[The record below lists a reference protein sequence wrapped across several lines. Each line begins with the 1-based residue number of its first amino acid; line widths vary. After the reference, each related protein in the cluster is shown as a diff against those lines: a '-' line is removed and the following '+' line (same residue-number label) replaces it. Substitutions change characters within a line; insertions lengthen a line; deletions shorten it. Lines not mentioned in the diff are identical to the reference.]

1 MNEYLIKHCG
11 LDPLD
16 ATKTK
21 SIGLV
26 VASNANFYAPA
37 GYPSL
42 LHAGL
47 RIVKLGRS
55 SVTYRVGI
63 FEGDKQQASVVG
75 GFTHVFVDPVE
86 RRPVKG
92 LPEEMLSGM
101 RQLLWKL
108 YNKIERFS
116 SLSIKIPEL
125 QPHGQCNRRYCFPKR
140 FFYALV
146 FLRLWPT
153 KTSEMDII
161 LSRKWNN

>member
-101 RQLLWKL
+101 RQLL
-108 YNKIERFS
+108 
-116 SLSIKIPEL
+116 
-125 QPHGQCNRRYCFPKR
+125 
-140 FFYALV
+140 
-146 FLRLWPT
+146 
-153 KTSEMDII
+153 
-161 LSRKWNN
+161 

>member
-125 QPHGQCNRRYCFPKR
+125 LTPRSMQSSLLFPEA
-140 FFYALV
+140 FLLCISIFTLV
-146 FLRLWPT
+146 A
-153 KTSEMDII
+153 
-161 LSRKWNN
+161 N